1 MLLRSLATD
10 ALAEVDDALAPELL
24 KKGWVAAARV
34 PAAKKG
40 APVAAVDDP
49 AEAVVVVPDPEA
61 AEAVIEA
68 NAPVKKAA
76 RKAAPKAR

>member
-1 MLLRSLATD
+1 MLIRSLASG

-24 KKGWVAAARV
+24 LKGWVPAARV

-40 APVAAVDDP
+40 APTASVDDP
-49 AEAVVVVPDPEA
+49 AEAVVVVPDPVA
-61 AEAVIEA
+61 AEAVVEA
-68 NAPVKKAA
+68 KAPVKKAV